1 MPRGRRK
8 DVLGSI
14 RVQAAKVVQQLE
26 RQIRSL
32 EAELEQLQ
40 EQMSTWRS
48 LVGGG
53 RGRGAQSGATRGLTS
68 RARRAGGKRVDW
80 NEVLGSV
87 PRRFGVQ
94 DVMRHPGAA
103 AKGRAQVY
111 PALSRWEKAKL
122 IRRVSQ
128 GVYEKTGGAPAE
140 GESAAAKPKAKRRA
154 GGRRAARARRGQK
167 RGGRAKAAEAK
178 G

>member
-1 MPRGRRK
+1 MPQGRRR
-8 DVLGSI
+8 DVLGAI
-14 RVQAAKVVQQLE
+14 RMQAAKVVQQLE

-32 EAELEQLQ
+32 EDELAQLRQ
-40 EQMSTWRS
+40 QASTWRS
-48 LVGGG
+48 LLGGG
-53 RGRGAQSGATRGLTS
+53 RGRAQVGAARRLVSGA
-68 RARRAGGKRVDW
+68 RRTGGKRVDW
-80 NEVLGSV
+80 NEVLASV

-128 GVYEKTGGAPAE
+128 GVYEKTGGAAAE
-140 GESAAAKPKAKRRA
+140 GGESAAAKPKAKRRA
-154 GGRRAARARRGQK
+154 GGRRASRAARGKK
-167 RGGRAKAAEAK
+167 RGGRAQAAEAK
-178 G
+178 S